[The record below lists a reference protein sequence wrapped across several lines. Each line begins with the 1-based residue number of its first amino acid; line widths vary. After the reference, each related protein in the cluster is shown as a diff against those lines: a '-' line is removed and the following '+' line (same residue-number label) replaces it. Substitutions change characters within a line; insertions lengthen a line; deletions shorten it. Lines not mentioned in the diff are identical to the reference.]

1 MSTPQSPGHGTGSFL
16 TQIGDAVRCGDEF
29 RAYELASAA
38 LESGLRHP
46 AFFDVRW
53 RWLAKSGRHQ
63 EALRDLEMLD
73 SHVPGDTRVLV
84 TIGHM
89 LIRLRRP
96 EEAVARLDAAI
107 AIQPQLA
114 QAHYERGVA
123 LGILGETDA
132 MRLAHERTIELEPD
146 NADALA
152 SLALIAAR
160 SGDATSARAYAAP
173 ALALK
178 PRAALARAALAVTDI
193 LEGDFTAADQKLD
206 LALAEA
212 SPNDTWLDVAVADAA
227 DALDRRDEI
236 ARAFAAYAAVG
247 ERRRQ
252 RELPSVRGSRMIDA
266 VLRRADYF
274 RTCGAWTPPAS
285 SSDPV
290 PARGHVFLLG
300 FMRSGTTLL
309 ETILASSPDVCASD
323 EREFLAEPARQFL
336 FNDEGLDR
344 LAVLDEREL
353 ARWRNYYWS
362 AIENAG
368 FATRNKVFVNKQ
380 PFNSL
385 RLPLIARLF
394 PEARI
399 VLAVRDPRDVVFS
412 CFRHRFEP
420 NPLTFEFL
428 RLDDCARFYAA
439 TMELV
444 ALCRPRLTL
453 RLHEHHYETI
463 IDRFE
468 ECVRGVCDFTGIDWS
483 ESMREFVAASGVI
496 SRRSQSA
503 AQVRRGLYSGGIG
516 QWRRYRKPLGPVF
529 PVLRSWVER
538 FGYPDA

>member
-1 MSTPQSPGHGTGSFL
+1 MLPN
-16 TQIGDAVRCGDEF
+16 E
-29 RAYELASAA
+29 
-38 LESGLRHP
+38 
-46 AFFDVRW
+46 
-53 RWLAKSGRHQ
+53 LAKSGRHQ
-63 EALRDLEMLD
+63 EALTDLETLD
-73 SHVPGDTRVLV
+73 AHAPGDARVLV
-84 TIGHM
+84 AIGHM
-89 LIRLRRP
+89 LISLRRP

-160 SGDATSARAYAAP
+160 SGDATSAGAYAAR

-178 PRAALARAALAVTDI
+178 PRGSLARAALAVADI
-193 LEGDFTAADQKLD
+193 LVGDFAAADQKLH

-227 DALDRRDEI
+227 DALDRRDEF

-252 RELPSVRGSRMIDA
+252 RELPLVQGSRMIDA
-266 VLRRADYF
+266 VLRRASYF
-274 RTCGAWTPPAS
+274 RTCGAWRPPAS
-285 SSDPV
+285 SGDPV
-290 PARGHVFLLG
+290 PARGHIFLLG

-309 ETILASSPDVCASD
+309 ETVLASSPDVCASD
-323 EREFLAEPARQFL
+323 EREFLADPARQFL
-336 FNDEGLDR
+336 FSDEGLDR
-344 LAVLDEREL
+344 LAMLDDREL
-353 ARWRNYYWS
+353 TRWRNCYWS
-362 AIENAG
+362 AVEAAG

-412 CFRHRFEP
+412 CFHHRFEP

-439 TMELV
+439 TMDLIAV
-444 ALCRPRLTL
+444 CRAKLDL
-453 RLHEHHYETI
+453 RLLEHRYESM
-463 IDRFE
+463 IDGFD
-468 ECVRGVCDFTGIDWS
+468 ECVRGICGFTGIDWS
-483 ESMREFVAASGVI
+483 ESMREFAAASGVI

-516 QWRRYRKPLGPVF
+516 QWQRYRGSLSPVF
-529 PVLRSWVER
+529 PVLQPWIER
-538 FGYPDA
+538 FGYPDAC